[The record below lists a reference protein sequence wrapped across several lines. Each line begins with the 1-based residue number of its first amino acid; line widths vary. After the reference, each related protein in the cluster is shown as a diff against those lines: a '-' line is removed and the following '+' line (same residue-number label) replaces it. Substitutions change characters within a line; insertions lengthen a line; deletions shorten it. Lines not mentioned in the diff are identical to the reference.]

1 LDAALSE
8 QFLDITVG
16 QGVAQVPAD
25 REDDHVGREAETG
38 EGGPG
43 GGSRTRA
50 ASSHTDSLTARSQS
64 PRMQP
69 CRRFFERAIATTNVA
84 PAEVITDRAATYPVV
99 LDELLPAAWHRTEQY
114 PTTASS
120 ATTAG

>member
-1 LDAALSE
+1 
-8 QFLDITVG
+8 
-16 QGVAQVPAD
+16 
-25 REDDHVGREAETG
+25 
-38 EGGPG
+38 
-43 GGSRTRA
+43 
-50 ASSHTDSLTARSQS
+50 
-64 PRMQP
+64 MQP